1 MAPQRRSSIALAV
14 VLSVA
19 AVSAHADVT
28 GPARVIDGDTIVI
41 NGEHV
46 RLQGVDAPETHQ
58 VCTAYGREW
67 PCGRT
72 AAEWLKEHLN
82 GRHVRRPSARS
93 VRPAAGGMLHRRENV
108 NDRLVREGW
117 ALDYRRYSTDY
128 LSAEAEAIRTSA
140 GIWRGEFLAPWDW
153 RRER

>member
-1 MAPQRRSSIALAV
+1 MRPSIALAV

-19 AVSAHADVT
+19 AVSAHADVA

-46 RLQGVDAPETHQ
+46 RLQGVDEPETHQ
-58 VCTAYGREW
+58 VCTGYGREW

-82 GRHVRRPSARS
+82 GRHVECVGHARDRYGRLLAYAASAGRTSTTGSSARGGRS
-93 VRPAAGGMLHRRENV
+93 TTASTRP
-108 NDRLVREGW
+108 
-117 ALDYRRYSTDY
+117 T
-128 LSAEAEAIRTSA
+128 T
-140 GIWRGEFLAPWDW
+140 
-153 RRER
+153 